1 MRDCSRPAACTYT
14 TGDRFCPP
22 LSLSLSHLCPSLTY
36 LPLDKSISPLPPG
49 EGQICS
55 ANIIRKIEKSKHD
68 PNVAIYVY
76 ISLSLSPRRD
86 IVTRTKT
93 CLSVSNVDIS
103 SLARFSRVLKIL
115 ESSSD
120 IPGKKKRTGTG
131 YKLLNIS
138 QSYFFPIV
146 EGNKRGLVDPRGCER
161 VAGNHVSTKRLV
173 SLLLL
178 PLPQSIL
185 SID

>member
-1 MRDCSRPAACTYT
+1 MLGKYYSKNRKVQTRSKRSD
-14 TGDRFCPP
+14 
-22 LSLSLSHLCPSLTY
+22 
-36 LPLDKSISPLPPG
+36 
-49 EGQICS
+49 
-55 ANIIRKIEKSKHD
+55 IR
-68 PNVAIYVY
+68 IYIY

-178 PLPQSIL
+178 PLPL
-185 SID
+185 VDSIDRLKRRLGRGRGGLPHIHAYMRAYKHIKSRVLYTVT